1 MLEFADAQFTN
12 RKTLFVEVIL
22 PLAISKNYTYRVPF
36 ELNDA
41 VAIGKRVVVQ
51 FGKSKL
57 YTAIINA
64 IGEHPPEKYEAKYIL
79 EILDDRPVVTER
91 QLQFWKWL
99 AEYYMCNDGEVMNAA
114 LPSALKLASETK
126 IVLNKGFEYDKS
138 GLHDKE
144 FLIVEALDIQPELT
158 VSDIAK
164 LLGQKTVMPILKL
177 LFEKNIIN
185 ISEEVSDRYKPR
197 KRTFLTLNPVYQ
209 GQENL
214 KELFGILEKRAPKQ
228 ADAVLAYIKMVRHQK
243 TISKNELIEESGAGA
258 ASINSLI
265 EKEIL
270 IAEEKNVSR
279 LYYEDEELFDTFEL
293 STQQEEVLADIKQQF
308 EQKDVLLLHG
318 VTSSGKTQIYIRLI
332 EEMIAQGRQV
342 LYLLPEIA
350 LTTHIIER
358 LRQYFGA
365 NIGVY
370 HSRFN
375 DNERV
380 EVWQKVL
387 NNEYKV
393 VLGARSSV
401 FLPFADLGLIIV
413 DEEHETSYKQFDPA
427 PRYNARDAA
436 IFLANMHAGKVLL
449 GSATPSF
456 ESYFNARTHK
466 YGFAELTER
475 YGGVELPII
484 EVVSIAE
491 ETKKKTIQSHFTS
504 VLMLDIQQAL
514 SNKEQVI
521 LFQNRRGYAP
531 VMLCKICA
539 YTPKCINCDV
549 SLTYH
554 KHTGKLHCHYC
565 GYKEDTPS
573 ICPACGSTHLEYKGF
588 GTEKIEDELSLILP
602 NARITRMD
610 LDTTRSRNSLQNIL
624 NDLEEKKID
633 ILVGTQM
640 VAKGLDFAGVTVI
653 GIINA
658 DSLLKFPDYRANER
672 SYQMLAQV
680 SGRAGRRGKQGK
692 VVIQTYDPAHRVIK
706 QVIENDYKDLYFTEM
721 EERKSF
727 KYPPFYRI
735 INLDIKHKDPE
746 IVNNQAIY
754 LAKELR
760 QHFGEERVI
769 GPQPPLVSRIRNYYI
784 QSIMLKFEKDGV
796 SINKAKASIRDVI
809 TQFQTT
815 KLSKGS
821 IIQPDVD
828 PY

>member
-1 MLEFADAQFTN
+1 MLEFAEATHTD
-12 RKTLFVEVIL
+12 RETLFVEVIL
-22 PLAISKNYTYRVPF
+22 PLAIAKNYTYRVPF
-36 ELNDA
+36 EMNSA

-57 YTAIINA
+57 YTAIVA
-64 IGEHPPEKYEAKYIL
+64 SIGNLAPEKYQAKYIIEL
-79 EILDDRPVVTER
+79 LDDRPVVTDL
-91 QLQFWKWL
+91 QLQFWHWM
-99 AEYYMCNDGEVMNAA
+99 AEYYMCNKGEVMSAA
-114 LPSALKLASETK
+114 LPSALKLASETR
-126 IVLNKGFEYDKS
+126 IMLNKGFEFDKTA
-138 GLHDKE
+138 LHDKE
-144 FLIVEALDIQPELT
+144 FLIVEALGIQPELT
-158 VSDIAK
+158 VSDIIK
-164 LLGQKTVMPILKL
+164 LLGQKTVMPVLKL

-185 ISEEVSDRYKPR
+185 ISEDINERYKPR
-197 KRTFLTLNPVYQ
+197 MRAFITLNPIYHDQ
-209 GQENL
+209 DNL
-214 KELFGILEKRAPKQ
+214 KELFTILEKRAPKQ
-228 ADAVLAYIKMVRHQK
+228 ADAVLAYIKLSRHQK
-243 TISKNELIEESGAGA
+243 TISKNELVEESGAGA
-258 ASINSLI
+258 ASIKSLI
-265 EKEIL
+265 EKEIF
-270 IAEEKNVSR
+270 IVEEKNVSR
-279 LYYEDEELFDTFEL
+279 LYDAEEDDYDTFQL
-293 STQQEEVLADIKQQF
+293 SEQQAGVLVNIKEEFK
-308 EQKDVLLLHG
+308 QKDVTLLHG
-318 VTSSGKTQIYIRLI
+318 VTSSGKTQVYIRLI
-332 EEMIAQGRQV
+332 EEMIAAGKQV

-358 LRQYFGA
+358 LRLYFGA

-380 EVWQKVL
+380 EVWKKVL

-393 VLGARSSV
+393 ILGARSAV
-401 FLPFADLGLIIV
+401 FLPFGDLGLIVV

-436 IFLANMHAGKVLL
+436 IFLANMHTAKVLL

-456 ESYFNARTHK
+456 ESYYNARVHK
-466 YGFAELTER
+466 YGFASLTER
-475 YGGVELPII
+475 YGGVQLPVI

-491 ETKKKTIQSHFTS
+491 ETKRKTIQSHFTS
-504 VLMLDIQQAL
+504 VLMTDIKNALDK
-514 SNKEQVI
+514 KEQVI

-531 VMLCKICA
+531 ILMCKICA

-554 KHTGKLHCHYC
+554 KSSGKLHCHYC
-565 GYKEDTPS
+565 GYKEDAPQV
-573 ICPACGSTHLEYKGF
+573 CPACGSTHLEYKGF
-588 GTEKIEDELSLILP
+588 GTEKVEDELALLLP
-602 NARITRMD
+602 EARIARMD

-640 VAKGLDFAGVTVI
+640 VAKGLDFSDVTVI

-672 SYQMLAQV
+672 SFQMLAQV

-706 QVIENDYKDLYFTEM
+706 QVIENDYNDLYFTEM
-721 EERKSF
+721 EERRSF

-735 INLDIKHKDPE
+735 INIDVKHKDPE
-746 IVNNQAIY
+746 TVYHQSAY
-754 LAKELR
+754 LAIELR
-760 QHFGEERVI
+760 KHFGDRVI
-769 GPQPPLVSRIRNYYI
+769 GPEFPLIARIRNYYI
-784 QSIMLKFEKDGV
+784 RSIMLKFERDGISV
-796 SINKAKASIRDVI
+796 NKAKSIIRDVI

>member
-1 MLEFADAQFTN
+1 MLEFAEVQHTD
-12 RKTLFVEVIL
+12 RETLFVEVIL
-22 PLAISKNYTYRVPF
+22 PLAIAKNYTYRVPF
-36 ELNDA
+36 QLNNE

-57 YTAIINA
+57 YTAIVA
-64 IGEHPPEKYEAKYIL
+64 SIGNQAPEKYEAKYLI
-79 EILDDRPVVTER
+79 EILDDRPVVSER
-91 QLQFWKWL
+91 QLQFWQWL
-99 AEYYMCNDGEVMNAA
+99 SEYYMCTVGEVMNAA

-126 IVLNKGFEYDKS
+126 VVLNKGFEFDRAA
-138 GLHDKE
+138 LHDKE
-144 FLIVEALDIQPELT
+144 FMIVEALELQSELT
-158 VSDIAK
+158 VGDIAK

-177 LFEKNIIN
+177 MFEKNVIN
-185 ISEEVSDRYKPR
+185 ISEEVSERYKPR
-197 KRTFLTLNPVYQ
+197 KKTFIKLNPIYNDP
-209 GQENL
+209 ENL
-214 KELFGILEKRAPKQ
+214 KELFPILEKRAPKQ
-228 ADAVLAYIKMVRHQK
+228 ADALLAYIKLARHQK
-243 TISKNELIEESGAGA
+243 TISKSELVEESGAGD
-258 ASINSLI
+258 ASIKSLI
-265 EKEIL
+265 EKEIF

-279 LYYEDEELFDTFEL
+279 LYFDDDEFSSDFLLSDNQQNALGEIKELF
-293 STQQEEVLADIKQQF
+293 A
-308 EQKDVLLLHG
+308 QKDVVLLHG

-332 EEMIAQGRQV
+332 EDMINSGRQV

-358 LRQYFGA
+358 LRQYFGSS
-365 NIGVY
+365 IGVY

-387 NNEYKV
+387 NHEYKV

-401 FLPFADLGLIIV
+401 FLPFDDLGMIIV

-436 IFLANMHAGKVLL
+436 VYLANTYHSKVLL

-456 ESYFNARTHK
+456 ETYYNARTHK
-466 YGFAELTER
+466 YGLVELLER
-475 YGGVELPII
+475 FGGVELPQT

-491 ETKKKTIQSHFTS
+491 ETKKKTMQSHFTS
-504 VLMLDIQQAL
+504 VLMEDMAKAL

-531 VMLCKICA
+531 LLICRTCA

-554 KHTGKLHCHYC
+554 KSSGKLHCHYC
-565 GYKEDTPS
+565 GYREDAPS

-588 GTEKIEDELSLILP
+588 GTEKVEDELTMLLP
-602 NARITRMD
+602 EARISRMD
-610 LDTTRSRNSLQNIL
+610 LDTTRSKNSLQNIL
-624 NDLEEKKID
+624 NDLEEKRID

-640 VAKGLDFAGVTVI
+640 VAKGLDFSDITVI

-658 DSLLKFPDYRANER
+658 DSLLKYPDYRANER
-672 SYQMLAQV
+672 SFQMLAQV

-692 VVIQTYDPAHRVIK
+692 VVIQTYDPNHRVIK
-706 QVIENDYKDLYFTEM
+706 QVIENDYKDLYLTEM
-721 EERKSF
+721 EERRSF

-735 INLDIKHKDPE
+735 INLDIKHKNAE
-746 IVNNQAIY
+746 ILYNQAEY
-754 LAKELR
+754 MATELR
-760 QHFGEERVI
+760 KNFGDRVI
-769 GPQPPLVSRIRNYYI
+769 GPEVPLVSRIRNYYI
-784 QSIMLKFEKDGV
+784 KSIMLKFEKDGV
-796 SINKAKASIRDVI
+796 SINRVKAVIRDII

>member
-1 MLEFADAQFTN
+1 MLEFAEAPYIN
-12 RKTLFVEVIL
+12 RKTFFVEVIL

-41 VAIGKRVVVQ
+41 VAPGKRVVVQ

-57 YTAIINA
+57 YTAVITA
-64 IGEHPPEKYEAKYIL
+64 ITEQAPEKYEAKYL
-79 EILDDRPVVTER
+79 LDILDERPVVTAR

-99 AEYYMCNDGEVMNAA
+99 AEYYMCNEGEVMNAA

-126 IVLNKGFEYDKS
+126 IVLNKGFEYDKAA
-138 GLHDKE
+138 LNDKE

-185 ISEEVSDRYKPR
+185 ISEEVSDKYKPR

-209 GQENL
+209 GQDSL
-214 KELFGILEKRAPKQ
+214 KELFGMLEKRAPKQ
-228 ADAVLAYIKMVRHQK
+228 ADAVLAYIKLARHQK
-243 TISKNELIEESGAGA
+243 TISKNELIEESGAGT
-258 ASINSLI
+258 ASIASLI
-265 EKEIL
+265 EKEIF

-279 LYYEDEELFDTFEL
+279 LYFEDEDIFSKFEL
-293 STQQEEVLADIKQQF
+293 STQQQDALTHIKQQF
-308 EQKDVLLLHG
+308 EQKDVVLLHG

-332 EEMIAQGRQV
+332 EEMMAQGKQV

-365 NIGVY
+365 SIGVY

-436 IFLANMHAGKVLL
+436 IFLANMHEGKVLL

-475 YGGVELPII
+475 YGGVELPTI

-514 SNKEQVI
+514 TNKEQVI

-531 VMLCKICA
+531 VLLCKICA

-554 KHTGKLHCHYC
+554 KHSGKLHCHYC
-565 GYKEDTPS
+565 GYKEDTS
-573 ICPACGSTHLEYKGF
+573 AFCPACGSTHLEYKGF
-588 GTEKIEDELSLILP
+588 GTEKVEDELSLILP
-602 NARITRMD
+602 EARITRMD

-640 VAKGLDFAGVTVI
+640 VAKGLDFADVTVI

-692 VVIQTYDPAHRVIK
+692 VVIQTYDPGHRVIK
-706 QVIENDYKDLYFTEM
+706 QVIENDYRDLYFTEM

-727 KYPPFYRI
+727 HYPPFYRI
-735 INLDIKHKDPE
+735 INLDIKHKTPE
-746 IVNNQAIY
+746 ILHNQATY
-754 LAKELR
+754 LGAELR
-760 QHFGEERVI
+760 KHFGEERVM
-769 GPQPPLVSRIRNYYI
+769 GPQVPLVSRIRNYYI
-784 QSIMLKFEKDGV
+784 QSIMLKFEKDGI
-796 SINKAKASIRDVI
+796 SINKVKATIRDVI

-821 IIQPDVD
+821 VVQPDVD
-828 PY
+828 P

>member
-64 IGEHPPEKYEAKYIL
+64 ISEHPPEKYEAKYIL

-197 KRTFLTLNPVYQ
+197 KRIFLTLNPVYQ

-228 ADAVLAYIKMVRHQK
+228 ADAVLAYIKMARHQK

-531 VMLCKICA
+531 VLLCKICA

-602 NARITRMD
+602 EARITRMD

>member
-1 MLEFADAQFTN
+1 MLEFAEVGYTN

-36 ELNDA
+36 EMNDA

-57 YTAIINA
+57 YTAIIA
-64 IGEHPPEKYEAKYIL
+64 LISELAPEKYEAKYII
-79 EILDDRPVVTER
+79 EVLDDHPVVTEQ
-91 QLQFWKWL
+91 QLQFWTWM
-99 AEYYMCNDGEVMNAA
+99 ADYYMCTIGEVMNAA
-114 LPSALKLASETK
+114 LPSALKLASETR
-126 IVLNKGFEYDKS
+126 IVINKGFEYDKAT
-138 GLHDKE
+138 LNDKE

-177 LFEKNIIN
+177 LFEKNVIH
-185 ISEEVSDRYKPR
+185 ISEEVSERYKPR
-197 KRTFLTLNPVYQ
+197 KRTFITLNPTYHNQ
-209 GQENL
+209 DNL
-214 KELFGILEKRAPKQ
+214 KELFSILEKRAPKQ
-228 ADAVLAYIKMVRHQK
+228 ADAVLAHIKLSRHQK
-243 TISKNELIEESGAGA
+243 AISKNELIEASGAGG

-265 EKEIL
+265 EKEIF
-270 IAEEKNVSR
+270 IAEDKNVSR
-279 LYYEDEELFDTFEL
+279 LYEEDEDAYSNFEL
-293 STQQEEVLADIKQQF
+293 SEAQQQTFTTIKQQF
-308 EQKDVLLLHG
+308 EQKDVVLLHG

-332 EEMIAQGRQV
+332 EEMIASGRQV

-358 LRQYFGA
+358 LRQYFGT

-375 DNERV
+375 DNKRV

-387 NNEYKV
+387 HNEYKV

-401 FLPFADLGLIIV
+401 FLPYANLGLIIV

-427 PRYNARDAA
+427 PRYNARDASV
-436 IFLANMHAGKVLL
+436 FLANMYAGKVLL

-456 ESYFNARTHK
+456 ESYFNARTNK

-475 YGGVELPII
+475 YGGVELPKI

-504 VLMLDIQQAL
+504 VLMHDMQTAL
-514 SNKEQVI
+514 ANKEQVI

-531 VMLCKICA
+531 VLLCKICA

-554 KHTGKLHCHYC
+554 KNTGKLHCHYC

-573 ICPACGSTHLEYKGF
+573 VCPACGSTHLEYKGF
-588 GTEKIEDELSLILP
+588 GTEKVEDELSLLLP
-602 NARITRMD
+602 EARLARMD

-633 ILVGTQM
+633 VLIGTQM
-640 VAKGLDFAGVTVI
+640 VAKGLDFAEVTVI

-672 SYQMLAQV
+672 SFQMLAQV

-692 VVIQTYDPAHRVIK
+692 VVIQTYDPNHRVIK
-706 QVIENDYKDLYFTEM
+706 QVIENDYHDLYFTEM
-721 EERKSF
+721 DERKSF

-735 INLDIKHKDPE
+735 INLDIKHKNSE

-754 LAKELR
+754 LANELR
-760 QHFGEERVI
+760 KQFGDRVI
-769 GPQPPLVSRIRNYYI
+769 GPEAPLISRIRNYYI
-784 QSIMLKFEKDGV
+784 KSIMLKIEKDGV
-796 SINKAKASIRDVI
+796 SINKVKTTLRDII

-821 IIQPDVD
+821 VVQPDVD

>member
-1 MLEFADAQFTN
+1 MLEFAEAHTKD

-22 PLAISKNYTYRVPF
+22 PLAIARNYTYRVPF
-36 ELNDA
+36 ELNNQIA
-41 VAIGKRVVVQ
+41 VGKRVVVQ

-57 YTAIINA
+57 YTAVVSA
-64 IGEHPPEKYEAKYIL
+64 ISEQAPEKYEAKYIL
-79 EILDDRPVVTER
+79 EILDDRAVVTSQ

-99 AEYYMCNDGEVMNAA
+99 SEYYMCFEGEVMNAA

-126 IVLNKGFEYDKS
+126 IILNKEFEYDKS
-138 GLHDKE
+138 ALHDKE
-144 FLIVEALDIQPELT
+144 FLIVEALEIQSELT
-158 VSDIAK
+158 ISDISK
-164 LLGQKTVMPILKL
+164 LLSQKTVMPLLKG

-197 KRTFLTLNPVYQ
+197 KRTFITINPAYHD
-209 GQENL
+209 QENL
-214 KELFGILEKRAPKQ
+214 RELFAILEKRAPKQ
-228 ADAVLAYIKMVRHQK
+228 ADAVLAYLKLARHQK
-243 TISKNELIEESGAGA
+243 TISKNELVEESGAGA
-258 ASINSLI
+258 SSINSLI
-265 EKEIL
+265 EKEVFV
-270 IAEEKNVSR
+270 AEERNVSR
-279 LYYEDEELFDTFEL
+279 LFFEEEFLDANFVL
-293 STQQEEVLADIKQQF
+293 SEHQQAALETIKEQF
-308 EQKDVLLLHG
+308 TQKDVVLLHG

-332 EEMIAQGRQV
+332 EQAMAQGKQV

-350 LTTHIIER
+350 LTTHVIER

-365 NIGVY
+365 SIGVY

-387 NNEYKV
+387 NGEYKV

-436 IFLANMHAGKVLL
+436 IFLANMHSGKVLL

-456 ESYFNARTHK
+456 ESYYNARTRK

-475 YGGVELPII
+475 YGGVELPTI
-484 EVVSIAE
+484 EVVSISE
-491 ETKKKTIQSHFTS
+491 ETKKKTIQAHFTS
-504 VLMLDIQQAL
+504 VLMADMQTAIA
-514 SNKEQVI
+514 NKEQVI

-531 VMLCKICA
+531 LLLCKICA

-554 KHTGKLHCHYC
+554 KHSGKLHCHYC
-565 GYKEDTPS
+565 GYKEDSPV
-573 ICPACGSTHLEYKGF
+573 ICPACGSTQLEYRGF
-588 GTEKIEDELSLILP
+588 GTEKVEDDLSMLMP
-602 NARITRMD
+602 EARLSRMD

-633 ILVGTQM
+633 VLVGTQM
-640 VAKGLDFAGVTVI
+640 VAKGLDFADVTVI

-658 DSLLKFPDYRANER
+658 DSLLKYPDYRANER
-672 SYQMLAQV
+672 SFQLLAQV

-692 VVIQTYDPAHRVIK
+692 VVIQTYDPAHRVIR
-706 QVIENDYKDLYFTEM
+706 QVIENNYNDLYMTEM
-721 EERKSF
+721 EERRAF
-727 KYPPFYRI
+727 HYPPFYRI
-735 INLDIKHKDPE
+735 INLDVKHKDPE
-746 IVNNQAIY
+746 ILYNQATY
-754 LAKELR
+754 LGNELR
-760 QHFGEERVI
+760 KHFGDDRVV
-769 GPQPPLVSRIRNYYI
+769 GPQVPLISRIRNYYI

-796 SINKAKASIRDVI
+796 SINKVKVNIRGII

-821 IIQPDVD
+821 IVQPDVD

>member
-1 MLEFADAQFTN
+1 MLEFAEATHAD
-12 RKTLFVEVIL
+12 RETLFVEVIL
-22 PLAISKNYTYRVPF
+22 PLAIAKNYTYRVPF
-36 ELNDA
+36 EMNGA
-41 VAIGKRVVVQ
+41 VMVGKRVVVQ

-57 YTAIINA
+57 YTAIIAA
-64 IGEHPPEKYEAKYIL
+64 ISNRAPERYQAKYVIEL
-79 EILDDRPVVTER
+79 LDDTPVVSEW
-91 QLQFWKWL
+91 QLQFWQWL
-99 AEYYMCNDGEVMNAA
+99 AEYYMCNMGEVMNAA
-114 LPSALKLASETK
+114 LPSALKLASETR
-126 IVLNKGFEYDKS
+126 IMLNKDFEIDRAA
-138 GLHDKE
+138 LHDKE

-177 LFEKNIIN
+177 LFEKNIIH
-185 ISEEVSDRYKPR
+185 ISEDISDRYKPR
-197 KRTFLTLNPVYQ
+197 TRTFLTLNPVYHD
-209 GQENL
+209 QENL
-214 KELFGILEKRAPKQ
+214 KELFAILEKRAPKQ
-228 ADAVLAYIKMVRHQK
+228 ADAVLAYIKLSRHQK
-243 TISKNELIEESGAGA
+243 TVSRNELIDESGAGA
-258 ASINSLI
+258 ASIKSLV
-265 EKEIL
+265 EKEVF

-279 LYYEDEELFDTFEL
+279 LFYDENETYNNFEL
-293 STQQEEVLADIKQQF
+293 SEQQQQMLLHIGEEF
-308 EQKDVLLLHG
+308 NQKDVVLLHG

-332 EEMIAQGRQV
+332 EEMIASGRQV

-358 LRQYFGA
+358 LRMYFGA

-401 FLPFADLGLIIV
+401 FLPFHDLGLIIV

-436 IFLANMHAGKVLL
+436 IFLANMHKAKVLL

-456 ESYFNARTHK
+456 ESYYNARMQK
-466 YGFAELTER
+466 YGLAELTER
-475 YGGVELPII
+475 FGGVKLPEI
-484 EVVSIAE
+484 EVVSITE
-491 ETKKKTIQSHFTS
+491 ETKRKTIQSHFTS
-504 VLMLDIQQAL
+504 VLMNDIKQAL

-531 VMLCKICA
+531 VLMCKICA

-554 KHTGKLHCHYC
+554 KSSGKLHCHYC
-565 GYKEDTPS
+565 GYKEDAPQ

-588 GTEKIEDELSLILP
+588 GTEKVEDELALLLP
-602 NARITRMD
+602 EARIARMD
-610 LDTTRSRNSLQNIL
+610 LDTTRSRNSLQTIL

-640 VAKGLDFAGVTVI
+640 VAKGLDFSDVTVI

-692 VVIQTYDPAHRVIK
+692 VVIQTYDPGHRVIK
-706 QVIENDYKDLYFTEM
+706 QVIENNYNDLYFTEM
-721 EERKSF
+721 EERRSF

-746 IVNNQAIY
+746 MVFNQAAY
-754 LAKELR
+754 LAAELR
-760 QHFGEERVI
+760 KHFGERVI
-769 GPQPPLVSRIRNYYI
+769 GPEFPLIGRIRNYYI
-784 QSIMLKFEKDGV
+784 KSIMLKFEKDNV
-796 SINKAKASIRDVI
+796 SINKAKAIIREVI

-821 IIQPDVD
+821 VVQPDVD

>member
-1 MLEFADAQFTN
+1 MLEFAEQSRAD
-12 RKTLFVEVIL
+12 RETLFVEVIL
-22 PLAISKNYTYRVPF
+22 PLAIAKNYTYRVPF
-36 ELNDA
+36 EMNAA
-41 VAIGKRVVVQ
+41 VAVGKRVVVQ

-57 YTAIINA
+57 YTAIIASVGNLA
-64 IGEHPPEKYEAKYIL
+64 PEKYEAKYVIEL
-79 EILDDRPVVTER
+79 LDDRPLVTAA
-91 QLQFWKWL
+91 QMQFWQWM
-99 AEYYMCNDGEVMNAA
+99 ADYYMCTIGEVMNAA
-114 LPSALKLASETK
+114 LPSALKLASETR
-126 IVLNKGFEYDKS
+126 IILNKSFEIDRS
-138 GLHDKE
+138 ALHDKE
-144 FLIVEALDIQPELT
+144 YLIVEALDIQPELT
-158 VSDIAK
+158 VSDIVK
-164 LLGQKTVMPILKL
+164 LLGQKTVMPILKV
-177 LFEKNIIN
+177 LFEKNIIH
-185 ISEEVSDRYKPR
+185 ISEDISEKYKPR
-197 KRTFLTLNPVYQ
+197 TRTFITLNPVYHQ
-209 GQENL
+209 QESL
-214 KELFGILEKRAPKQ
+214 KELFLILEKRAPKQ
-228 ADAVLAYIKMVRHQK
+228 ADAVLAYMKLARHQK
-243 TISKNELIEESGAGA
+243 AVTKNELAEESGAGA
-258 ASINSLI
+258 SSINSLL
-265 EKEIL
+265 EKEVF

-279 LYYEDEELFDTFEL
+279 LFYEDQSIFDSFDL
-293 STQQEEVLADIKQQF
+293 SDQQTEVLSQVSDEFK
-308 EQKDVLLLHG
+308 QKDVVLLHG

-332 EEMIAQGRQV
+332 EEMMSAGRQV

-365 NIGVY
+365 NIGIY

-387 NNEYKV
+387 NNDYKV
-393 VLGARSSV
+393 ILGARSSV
-401 FLPFADLGLIIV
+401 FLPFHDLGLIIV
-413 DEEHETSYKQFDPA
+413 DEEHETSYKQYDPA

-436 IFLANMHAGKVLL
+436 IFLANMHKGKVLL

-456 ESYFNARTHK
+456 ESYYNARLHK

-475 YGGVELPII
+475 YGGVKMPEI

-504 VLMLDIQQAL
+504 VLLADIRQAL
-514 SNKEQVI
+514 ENKEQVI

-531 VMLCKICA
+531 VLMCKICA

-549 SLTYH
+549 SLTFH
-554 KHTGKLHCHYC
+554 KTSGKLHCHYC
-565 GYKEDTPS
+565 GYKEDAPN

-588 GTEKIEDELSLILP
+588 GTEKVEDELALILP
-602 NARITRMD
+602 EARIARMD
-610 LDTTRSRNSLQNIL
+610 LDTTRSRNSLQLLL
-624 NDLEEKKID
+624 NNLEEKKID

-640 VAKGLDFAGVTVI
+640 VAKGLDFSDVTVI

-672 SYQMLAQV
+672 SYQMLSQV

-692 VVIQTYDPAHRVIK
+692 VVIQTYDTTHRVIR
-706 QVIENDYKDLYFTEM
+706 QVIESDYTDLYFTEM
-721 EERKSF
+721 EERRSF

-735 INLDIKHKDPE
+735 INLGVKHKDPE
-746 IVNNQAIY
+746 MVNNQSIY

-760 QHFGEERVI
+760 KHFGDRVI
-769 GPQPPLVSRIRNYYI
+769 GPEYPLVSRIRNYYI
-784 QSIMLKFEKDGV
+784 MSIMLKFEKEAD
-796 SINKAKASIRDVI
+796 SINKAKVIIREVI

-821 IIQPDVD
+821 IVQPDVD

>member
-1 MLEFADAQFTN
+1 MLEFAEAGYTN

-36 ELNDA
+36 EMNDA
-41 VAIGKRVVVQ
+41 AAVGKRVVVQ

-57 YTAIINA
+57 YTAIIA
-64 IGEHPPEKYEAKYIL
+64 TISEMAPEKYEAKYII
-79 EILDDRPVVTER
+79 EVLDDVPVVTHQ
-91 QLQFWKWL
+91 QLQFWNWL
-99 AEYYMCNDGEVMNAA
+99 AEYYMCTIGEVMNAA
-114 LPSALKLASETK
+114 LPSALKLASETR
-126 IVLNKGFEYDKS
+126 IVLNKGFEYDKTT
-138 GLHDKE
+138 LNDKE

-177 LFEKNIIN
+177 LFEKNVIH
-185 ISEEVSDRYKPR
+185 ISEEVSERYKPR
-197 KRTFLTLNPVYQ
+197 KRTFITLNPIYH

-214 KELFGILEKRAPKQ
+214 KELFAILEKRAPKQ
-228 ADAVLAYIKMVRHQK
+228 ADAVLAHIKLSRHQK

-265 EKEIL
+265 EKEIF

-279 LYYEDEELFDTFEL
+279 LYEEDEDAYSNFVL
-293 STQQEEVLADIKQQF
+293 SAAQQQTLATIKEQF
-308 EQKDVLLLHG
+308 EQKDVVLLHG

-358 LRQYFGA
+358 LRQYFGT

-380 EVWQKVL
+380 EVWQKVM
-387 NNEYKV
+387 NHEYKV

-401 FLPFADLGLIIV
+401 FLPYADLGLIIV

-427 PRYNARDAA
+427 PRYNARDASV
-436 IFLANMHAGKVLL
+436 FLANMHQGKVLL

-456 ESYFNARTHK
+456 ESYFNARTNK
-466 YGFAELTER
+466 YGFAELAER
-475 YGGVELPII
+475 YGGVELPKI
-484 EVVSIAE
+484 EVVSIGE

-504 VLMLDIQQAL
+504 VLMQDMQQAL
-514 SNKEQVI
+514 ANKEQVI

-531 VMLCKICA
+531 VLLCKICA

-554 KHTGKLHCHYC
+554 KKTGKLHCHYC

-588 GTEKIEDELSLILP
+588 GTEKVEDELSLLLP
-602 NARITRMD
+602 EARIARMD

-633 ILVGTQM
+633 VLVGTQM
-640 VAKGLDFAGVTVI
+640 VAKGLDFAEVTVI

-692 VVIQTYDPAHRVIK
+692 VVIQTYDPGHRVIK
-706 QVIENDYKDLYFTEM
+706 QVIENDYHDLYFTEM

-727 KYPPFYRI
+727 KYPPFYRM
-735 INLDIKHKDPE
+735 INLDVKHKNQD
-746 IVNNQAIY
+746 IVINQAIY
-754 LAKELR
+754 LANELR
-760 QHFGEERVI
+760 KQFGDRVI
-769 GPQPPLVSRIRNYYI
+769 GPESPLINRIRNYYI
-784 QSIMLKFEKDGV
+784 QSIMLKIEKDGV
-796 SINKAKASIRDVI
+796 SINKVKTTLRDVI

-821 IIQPDVD
+821 IVQPDVD

>member
-1 MLEFADAQFTN
+1 
-12 RKTLFVEVIL
+12 
-22 PLAISKNYTYRVPF
+22 
-36 ELNDA
+36 
-41 VAIGKRVVVQ
+41 
-51 FGKSKL
+51 
-57 YTAIINA
+57 
-64 IGEHPPEKYEAKYIL
+64 
-79 EILDDRPVVTER
+79 VVTDR

-126 IVLNKGFEYDKS
+126 IVINKDFEYDRTTLS
-138 GLHDKE
+138 DKE
-144 FLIVEALDIQPELT
+144 FLILEALDIQPELT

-177 LFEKNIIN
+177 LFEKNIIH
-185 ISEEVSDRYKPR
+185 ISEEVSERYKPR

-214 KELFGILEKRAPKQ
+214 KELFTILEKRAPKQ
-228 ADAVLAYIKMVRHQK
+228 ADAVLAYIKLARHQK
-243 TISKNELIEESGAGA
+243 TVSKNELIEESGAGA

-265 EKEIL
+265 EKEIF
-270 IAEEKNVSR
+270 IAEHKNVSR
-279 LYYEDEELFDTFEL
+279 LYFEEEELFNTFEL
-293 STQQEEVLADIKQQF
+293 SPQQQDALNEIKLQF
-308 EQKDVLLLHG
+308 EQKDVVLLHG
-318 VTSSGKTQIYIRLI
+318 VTSSGKTQLYIRLI
-332 EEMIAQGRQV
+332 ENMIAQDRQV

-365 NIGVY
+365 SIGVY

-387 NNEYKV
+387 NKEYKV

-436 IFLANMHAGKVLL
+436 IFLANMHQGKVLL

-456 ESYFNARTHK
+456 ESYYNARTHK

-475 YGGVELPII
+475 YGGVELPTI

-491 ETKKKTIQSHFTS
+491 ETKRKTIQSHFTS
-504 VLMLDIQQAL
+504 VLMADMQKAL
-514 SNKEQVI
+514 ENKEQVI

-531 VMLCKICA
+531 VLICKICA

-588 GTEKIEDELSLILP
+588 GTEKVEDELSLLLP
-602 NARITRMD
+602 EARITRMD

-640 VAKGLDFAGVTVI
+640 VAKGLDFADVTVI

-692 VVIQTYDPAHRVIK
+692 VVIQTYDPKHRVIK
-706 QVIENDYKDLYFTEM
+706 QVIENDYRDLYFTEM

-727 KYPPFYRI
+727 NYPPFYRI

-746 IVNNQAIY
+746 ILYNQAIY
-754 LAKELR
+754 LSKELR
-760 QHFGEERVI
+760 NHFGEERVI
-769 GPQPPLVSRIRNYYI
+769 GPQAPLVSRIRNYYI

-796 SINKAKASIRDVI
+796 SINKVKATIRDVI

-821 IIQPDVD
+821 VVQADVD